1 MSRELPLS
9 KGILQRSVLVSS
21 SSLWKVALL
30 IFYHRIRS
38 RKRRNITKLWLSVG
52 SLHYSYDEISRIRN
66 KIAIVEALVSL
77 YKALVGSDNV
87 QSMDTSSATVGGG
100 VTVTLEEIANTTIE
114 TILCPIPSVIQA
126 AEEALMQVG
135 LNALPSSRGF
145 E

>member
-1 MSRELPLS
+1 M
-9 KGILQRSVLVSS
+9 
-21 SSLWKVALL
+21 
-30 IFYHRIRS
+30 
-38 RKRRNITKLWLSVG
+38 G
-52 SLHYSYDEISRIRN
+52 SLHYSYDEISRIQN

-100 VTVTLEEIANTTIE
+100 VTVTLEEIANATIE